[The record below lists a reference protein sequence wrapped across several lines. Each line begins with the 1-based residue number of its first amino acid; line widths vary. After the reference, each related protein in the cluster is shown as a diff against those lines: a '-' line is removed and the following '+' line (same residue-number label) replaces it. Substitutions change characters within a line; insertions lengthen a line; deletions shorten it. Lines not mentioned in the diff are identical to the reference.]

1 MIETWI
7 LTFLYAW
14 KKKLN
19 IKLIFCDWPIYFPL
33 ICLIGYIIFEVMIFN
48 DQYWITQYGS
58 IIKPVTLLSY
68 FGLMYKY
75 DLYQSMDINKN
86 ELIRFFKSPFM
97 VAIICLVI
105 GYGLNFWAISA
116 NSGHMPVYPSYTYF
130 TGYTDVS
137 SFTENSFYI
146 LGDHT
151 SKVIPLCDTIDIF
164 YSNLSLG
171 DVFVRIYVA
180 ILIYFSIKR
189 VNEKYKINININM

>member
-1 MIETWI
+1 LIETWI
-7 LTFLYAW
+7 LVFLYSW

-19 IKLIFCDWPIYFPL
+19 IKLIFYDWPIYFPL
-33 ICLIGYIIFEVMIFN
+33 ICLIGYIVFEVMIFN
-48 DQYWITQYGS
+48 DQYWITQYGT

-75 DLYQSMDINKN
+75 NLYYSQNKSKS
-86 ELIRFFKSPFM
+86 ELVRFLISPFIIGIIFL
-97 VAIICLVI
+97 VLGYIFNGIAILS
-105 GYGLNFWAISA
+105 N
-116 NSGHMPVYPSYTYF
+116 NGHMPVFPSYTYF
-130 TGYTDVS
+130 TNYTDIS
-137 SFTENSFYI
+137 SFTEDSFYI

-151 SKVIPLCDTIDIF
+151 SKAIWACDCIDIF

-189 VNEKYKINININM
+189 VNEKHKININV